1 MWKHR
6 LNSPAGPQHVHLV
19 AVYADKN
26 HVVISVTNVDV
37 QVRREQKIREEANLE
52 FEKSRRDD
60 LTGIK
65 NKNAYGEFERGR
77 R

>member
-1 MWKHR
+1 M
-6 LNSPAGPQHVHLV
+6 NLV

>member
-1 MWKHR
+1 M
-6 LNSPAGPQHVHLV
+6 NSPAGPQYVNLV